1 MDPGNV
7 PDPLLT
13 VDRLSVAFGSGDSAH
28 VAVHDVSLTIGR
40 REVVGLVGESG
51 SGKSL
56 TCRAVLRLVPPGG
69 HIRAGGIQF
78 DGRDVADLSRPE
90 LQSLRAHD
98 IGMIFQDPF
107 SSLNPTLRIG
117 KQMIET
123 LRVNAG
129 LSKQAAEQRAIDLL
143 TQVEIPNPAARLK
156 AYPHELSGGMR
167 QRVMIALAIASNPK
181 LLIADEPTTAL
192 DVSTQAQVLALL
204 RNLTQQRDMSVL
216 LVSHDF
222 GVIAEMCDRVV
233 VMYGGFVVETGT
245 VEDVYTNPVHPY
257 SKALL
262 GAVPS
267 LHPPEGGER
276 RRGIPGPPLGT
287 VPYAGGCPFEPR
299 CVFARPE
306 CRTVDMRL
314 LAFDETRS
322 TACPFE
328 GPVAVSPGAVGS
340 GGETA

>member
-1 MDPGNV
+1 MNV
-7 PDPLLT
+7 SDPLLA
-13 VDRLSVAFGSGDSAH
+13 VDRLSIGFGAGDSAH
-28 VAVHDVSLTIGR
+28 VAVHDVSLTVGR

-69 HIRAGGIQF
+69 HIRAGAIWF
-78 DGRDVADLSRPE
+78 DGRDVSSLSRQE
-90 LQSLRAHD
+90 LRSLRAHD
-98 IGMIFQDPF
+98 AGMIFQDPF
-107 SSLNPTLRIG
+107 SSLNPTLRVG
-117 KQMIET
+117 RQMTET
-123 LRVNAG
+123 LRLNAG
-129 LSKQAAEQRAIDLL
+129 LSKKAAWERAVELL
-143 TQVEIPNPAARLK
+143 TQVEIPNPVGSLK

-167 QRVMIALAIASNPK
+167 QRVMIALAIASSPK

-222 GVIAEMCDRVV
+222 GVIAEMCDRVA

-245 VEDVYTNPVHPY
+245 VEDVYTSPVHPY
-257 SKALL
+257 TRALL
-262 GAVPS
+262 AAVPQ
-267 LHPPEGGER
+267 LHPPVGGER
-276 RRGIPGPPLGT
+276 RPGIPGPPLGT
-287 VPYAGGCPFEPR
+287 VPYAGGCPFQPR

-314 LAFDETRS
+314 LAFEETRA

-328 GPVAVSPGAVGS
+328 GPVTAQRSVVTS
-340 GGETA
+340 GGEPA